1 MGLTGAGL
9 IWFKPVE
16 VGFVSV
22 VLSGVVAL
30 GGMEWGG
37 VESASI
43 VPVGVGVLGVKE
55 AAVE

>member
-16 VGFVSV
+16 VG

-43 VPVGVGVLGVKE
+43 VPVGVLGVKE